1 MTGAAAVPRVGAD
14 HARPGRTFRVIRNPA
29 AGIASALT
37 PGGGS
42 AAAIAEL
49 LERHGIAADVLEP
62 EDETAA
68 RAAVRQA
75 VADGVDVVVAA
86 GGDGTTHLVAAGL
99 VGTHTALGILPLGRV
114 MNIARSLGIARDL
127 DVAAGILGT
136 GRVRTMD
143 VGEATTADGRT
154 VRFLEAGSIGMNAAI
169 FRQVARID
177 SGDLRSILRTVWVAL
192 RFRPA
197 RMTIELDDEVVRTRA
212 LMVSVSIGP
221 YLGLGMTVAPEARLD
236 DGRFDVHVFRRF
248 SKLELLRH
256 LASIAFGRRRYAPQV
271 SSYRSATVRISSV
284 RPMPARADS
293 FDLGSTPVIFRTL
306 AGALRVVAP
315 ADAPRPAFAGTS
327 SGDAQAAG
335 GGSSAST
342 SGRRRM

>member
-1 MTGAAAVPRVGAD
+1 MPA
-14 HARPGRTFRVIRNPA
+14 RTFRVIRNPA

-62 EDETAA
+62 EDEAA
-68 RAAVRQA
+68 AHAAVRQA
-75 VADGVDVVVAA
+75 VTDGVGVVVAA
-86 GGDGTTHLVAAGL
+86 GGDGTVHLVVGGL
-99 VGTHTALGILPLGRV
+99 VGTDTALGILPLGRV
-114 MNIARSLGIARDL
+114 MNIARSLGIDRDL
-127 DVAAGILGT
+127 DVAADVLRT
-136 GRVRTMD
+136 GHVRRMD
-143 VGEATTADGRT
+143 VGEARTTDGRS
-154 VRFLEAGSIGMNAAI
+154 VRFLEAGSVGMNAAI

-177 SGDLRSILRTVWVAL
+177 RGDLRSIVRTIWVAL
-192 RFRPA
+192 RYRPA

-212 LMVSVSIGP
+212 LMVTVSIGP

-271 SSYRSATVRISSV
+271 SSYRSASVRISSV
-284 RPMPARADS
+284 RPLPARADS
-293 FDLGSTPVIFRTL
+293 FDLGSTPVVFRTL

-315 ADAPRPAFAGTS
+315 GDDARSVSAGN
-327 SGDAQAAG
+327 GGRGAQAAG
-335 GGSSAST
+335 GGSSGPA

>member
-1 MTGAAAVPRVGAD
+1 MTGTTAAARDGASD
-14 HARPGRTFRVIRNPA
+14 AMPARTFRVIRNPA

-42 AAAIAEL
+42 AAAIGEL
-49 LERHGIAADVLEP
+49 LERHGIVADVLEP

-75 VADGVDVVVAA
+75 VADRVDVVVAA
-86 GGDGTTHLVAAGL
+86 GGDGTVHLVVGGL
-99 VGTHTALGILPLGRV
+99 VGSDTALGILPLGRV
-114 MNIARSLGIARDL
+114 MNIARSLGIDRDL
-127 DVAAGILGT
+127 DVAAEILRT
-136 GRVRTMD
+136 GHVLNMD
-143 VGEATTADGRT
+143 VGQAATTDGRT
-154 VRFLEAGSIGMNAAI
+154 VRFLEAGSVGMNAAI

-177 SGDLRSILRTVWVAL
+177 AGDLPSILGTVWVAL
-192 RFRPA
+192 RYRPA

-212 LMVSVSIGP
+212 LMVTVSIGP

-271 SSYRSATVRISSV
+271 TSYRSPSVRISSV
-284 RPMPARADS
+284 RPLPARADS
-293 FDLGSTPVIFRTL
+293 FDLGSTPVVFRTL

-315 ADAPRPAFAGTS
+315 AGGARSGGGGT
-327 SGDAQAAG
+327 GGGHAQAAG
-335 GGSSAST
+335 GGSSGSA